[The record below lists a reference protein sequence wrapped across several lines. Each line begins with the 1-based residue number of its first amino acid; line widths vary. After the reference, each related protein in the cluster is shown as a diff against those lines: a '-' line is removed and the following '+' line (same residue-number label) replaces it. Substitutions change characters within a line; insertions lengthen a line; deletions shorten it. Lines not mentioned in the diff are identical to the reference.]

1 MHRPL
6 GSWRGGVLI
15 LSVRVFCDSRMK
27 QSLNLEM
34 KNGLFVTTGLSQ
46 SCGMVVGQVGNS
58 IQGYKLHGAHFYH
71 NGYPKKLQRTFFL
84 VKSRAQFLLW
94 NDAAGL

>member
-1 MHRPL
+1 MHPPL
-6 GSWRGGVLI
+6 GSWTGGVLI
-15 LSVRVFCDSRMK
+15 ASFRVFCDSRMK

-46 SCGMVVGQVGNS
+46 SCGMVVGLVGNS

-71 NGYPKKLQRTFFL
+71 NSYPKKSQRTFFGI
-84 VKSRAQFLLW
+84 FLKR
-94 NDAAGL
+94 

>member
-1 MHRPL
+1 
-6 GSWRGGVLI
+6 
-15 LSVRVFCDSRMK
+15 MK

-46 SCGMVVGQVGNS
+46 SCGMVVGQIGNS

-71 NGYPKKLQRTFFL
+71 NIYPKNISEDIFFNSIA
-84 VKSRAQFLLW
+84 VVERRGGPINFNIFKC
-94 NDAAGL
+94 N